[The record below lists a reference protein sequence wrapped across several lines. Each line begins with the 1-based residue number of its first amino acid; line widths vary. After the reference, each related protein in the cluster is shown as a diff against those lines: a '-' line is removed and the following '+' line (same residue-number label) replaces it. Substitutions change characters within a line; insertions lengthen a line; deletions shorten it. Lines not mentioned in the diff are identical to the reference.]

1 MQNLGGGG
9 GVQTNCIMGDVRIA
23 NEYLPGVS
31 HLINTLDSKNLG
43 VLALFQI

>member
-1 MQNLGGGG
+1 MQNLGDEGASS
-9 GVQTNCIMGDVRIA
+9 CIMGDVRIA

-43 VLALFQI
+43 VSGLFQI